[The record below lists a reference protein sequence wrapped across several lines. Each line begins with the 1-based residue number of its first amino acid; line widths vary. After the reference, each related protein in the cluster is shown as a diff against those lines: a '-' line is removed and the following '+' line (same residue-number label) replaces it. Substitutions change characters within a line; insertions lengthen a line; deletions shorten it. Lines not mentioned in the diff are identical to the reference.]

1 MDENAYTE
9 SVPGKTGYR
18 LGLNA
23 LPSDK
28 KLFKDINPF
37 VFIYYTP
44 DEKSG
49 QDESYLSLSGSEVSS
64 LKYDKKA
71 QKLDIELIDYDAGFL
86 IENETFEVG
95 VPTATKW
102 IRQTNNHADYFE
114 FTPTHIFVG
123 TEMNHDSMKPFKEW
137 LESFMDKHK
146 YNPSREG
153 FPKTAES
160 NLMKAEIDEVDDEVA
175 IIRNQLGDSVGNI
188 ELEDRD
194 VEDVSIEIYNDDG
207 VLLEEIVLG
216 AETFES
222 DPEYDGMNYHGDLPY
237 DVMKDAYEQARKEK
251 RNPVIRDGKRV
262 SVLNRADWEYY
273 ESDLTLEQGILTV
286 YYQDPSDPH
295 TIYEMKFYFDVSDVT
310 PHDYG
315 YWDFPNFNFDP
326 VNPRG
331 YASYIIGH
339 GEDEGKILSSHK
351 FTGMNAETNLS
362 MNAETVSK
370 EMVFNIDIDDAE
382 IENED
387 ELEERGYTQEEIEE
401 IGDALNNVYDKDYVL
416 EDLWD
421 NHLDGLDGDITLAGH
436 SAYLKS
442 RDEMVDDI
450 DASVYYRVDIG
461 DWHDID
467 TKNAETFEAE
477 HKIIKEESEKILI
490 QMTDDKATIENAEE
504 IIESLVESNKD
515 YESDEEDKEL
525 FIYFQDEKGNGLRS
539 LSYVVKGD
547 GVNNAIIDWFSDYD
561 YPIGGYT
568 AENFEVETSS
578 KGFLKENLPD
588 SKEERLK
595 DLKEDL
601 EYRNAVLSQFKKL
614 EASLMPF
621 TTGMVGNLPKMEEK
635 MKDFLHYVKQNIKHY
650 TQLVTE
656 TQEQMQRIKGAET
669 FEASGSGH
677 FMETGGRMVTI
688 DSDIEV
694 NYNWQTDP
702 YEIEDNYGEIQGKVE
717 EKVREE
723 YYDGNSGSGYM
734 REEYLDEDNKYQ
746 DYEISYEWTK
756 EVSDGAEEEI
766 KSWAET
772 DLSMNAE
779 TFEANAKSGDKVY
792 VITRRCEDY
801 SAYRE
806 LDVAI
811 FGSKTEAKKKF
822 NILFKQAKEEEY
834 PDETIADAKSYMR
847 WGDVGWGIESFMA
860 GDMIYEL
867 NEHIVGNKGD
877 FYFDAEGDSQ

>member
-1 MDENAYTE
+1 MSKLTWAIVVDENAYTE

-64 LKYDKKA
+64 LEYDKKS

-146 YNPSREG
+146 YNPSTEG

-216 AETFES
+216 AETFE
-222 DPEYDGMNYHGDLPY
+222 
-237 DVMKDAYEQARKEK
+237 
-251 RNPVIRDGKRV
+251 
-262 SVLNRADWEYY
+262 
-273 ESDLTLEQGILTV
+273 
-286 YYQDPSDPH
+286 
-295 TIYEMKFYFDVSDVT
+295 
-310 PHDYG
+310 
-315 YWDFPNFNFDP
+315 
-326 VNPRG
+326 
-331 YASYIIGH
+331 
-339 GEDEGKILSSHK
+339 
-351 FTGMNAETNLS
+351 
-362 MNAETVSK
+362 
-370 EMVFNIDIDDAE
+370 
-382 IENED
+382 
-387 ELEERGYTQEEIEE
+387 
-401 IGDALNNVYDKDYVL
+401 
-416 EDLWD
+416 
-421 NHLDGLDGDITLAGH
+421 
-436 SAYLKS
+436 
-442 RDEMVDDI
+442 
-450 DASVYYRVDIG
+450 
-461 DWHDID
+461 
-467 TKNAETFEAE
+467 AE

-490 QMTDDKATIENAEE
+490 QMTDDRATIENAEE
-504 IIESLVESNKD
+504 IIESLVESDKD

-568 AENFEVETSS
+568 AE
-578 KGFLKENLPD
+578 
-588 SKEERLK
+588 
-595 DLKEDL
+595 
-601 EYRNAVLSQFKKL
+601 
-614 EASLMPF
+614 
-621 TTGMVGNLPKMEEK
+621 
-635 MKDFLHYVKQNIKHY
+635 
-650 TQLVTE
+650 
-656 TQEQMQRIKGAET
+656 T

-702 YEIEDNYGEIQGKVE
+702 YEIEDNYGEIQEKVE

-723 YYDGNSGSGYM
+723 YYDGNSG
-734 REEYLDEDNKYQ
+734 R
-746 DYEISYEWTK
+746 
-756 EVSDGAEEEI
+756 
-766 KSWAET
+766 
-772 DLSMNAE
+772 
-779 TFEANAKSGDKVY
+779 
-792 VITRRCEDY
+792 VI
-801 SAYRE
+801 
-806 LDVAI
+806 
-811 FGSKTEAKKKF
+811 
-822 NILFKQAKEEEY
+822 
-834 PDETIADAKSYMR
+834 
-847 WGDVGWGIESFMA
+847 
-860 GDMIYEL
+860 
-867 NEHIVGNKGD
+867 
-877 FYFDAEGDSQ
+877 